1 MNADRTLLSDADWA
15 VLAPLLPG
23 RAGTRG
29 VTAADNR
36 RFVEA
41 VLWVG
46 RTGLPWRDLPPHLG
60 PWHRVF
66 VRFTRWRHA
75 GVWAQ
80 VLATLQVRGHAVAS
94 PRQRQVQ
101 VDSTAVRAHQHAAG
115 ARKKRSAGAGA

>member
-23 RAGTRG
+23 RAGYRG

-60 PWHRVF
+60 AWHRVF
-66 VRFTRWRHA
+66 VRFTRWRQA
-75 GVWAQ
+75 GVWAE
-80 VLATLQVRGHAVAS
+80 VLAALQARGRAVAS
-94 PRQRQVQ
+94 PRSRQVQ
-101 VDSTAVRAHQHAAG
+101 LDSTTVRAHQHAAG
-115 ARKKRSAGAGA
+115 SRKKRPAGAGA